1 MAVRKSVVSEN
12 EKVRVFALGGL
23 DEDGK
28 NMYVVEAG
36 QDIYVIEAGIKFP
49 ETKESLG
56 IECIVPDFS
65 YLIENKSR
73 IAGIFITHGHDDVMG
88 GLTYLLKQINADI
101 YSSPFTA
108 KIISRLLRKE
118 KITGSH
124 VHTLHEDKP
133 ICVGSH
139 KIEVFP
145 ITHDYPGTYGIAIET
160 GQGYVVYSGEFIQ
173 DSDSLSEYY
182 RGDYIKC
189 AEIGNKG
196 VFILLQESKGVERNG
211 YTAPAHRIGPSMAT
225 LLEKNEDRRIFVS
238 AYTQN
243 VFWLQEILRTC
254 VKFGRKMIL
263 YTDDLKEMVR
273 DLQSFGFE
281 VGDEH
286 FLPTSM
292 ISEVKD
298 VIVIIG
304 GQGKAVFQLMS
315 NISNNE
321 VSNVHFT
328 NEDIICIAS
337 PVLPGIE
344 KEFKQMENDVYKN
357 DGEIVNLYMN
367 AIRMHPSKFD
377 LKLMISLMNPK
388 YYIPVKGAYRHLYM
402 NGELAMDVGFKPSNI
417 VLLDN
422 GQVATFENKKL
433 KSCSM
438 ELELHDSL
446 IDGKENWDMAGVV
459 LKDRETLSTDGVMI
473 LAIGIDSFTK
483 KIINGPDVQTRG
495 LIYLKD
501 AEYITT
507 DVAKIMEETIEE
519 AVKNG
524 SYENLTTRQ
533 EIREK
538 VSRYLIKTIA
548 KKPMILPVILEI
560 NTNNIV

>member
-1 MAVRKSVVSEN
+1 MAVRKSAVLEN

-28 NMYVVEAG
+28 NMYIVEAG

-56 IECIVPDFS
+56 IECIVPDFT
-65 YLIENKSR
+65 YLVENQNR

-124 VHTLHEDKP
+124 VHTLHEDKS
-133 ICVGSH
+133 IKVGNH
-139 KIEVFP
+139 KVEVFP
-145 ITHDYPGTYGIAIET
+145 ITHDYPGTFGIAIET
-160 GQGYVVYSGEFIQ
+160 GQGYVVYSGEFIE

-182 RGDYIKC
+182 RGNYIKC
-189 AEIGNKG
+189 AEIGHKG
-196 VFILLQESKGVERNG
+196 VFVLLQESKGVERIG
-211 YTAPAHRIGPSMAT
+211 HTAPAHRIAPAVAS
-225 LLEKNEDRRIFVS
+225 LLEKNEDRRIFIS

-243 VFWLQEILRTC
+243 VFWLQEIIRTC
-254 VKFGRKMIL
+254 VKYGRKMIL
-263 YTDDLKEMVR
+263 YTDDLKEMVK
-273 DLQSFGFE
+273 DLQFFGFE
-281 VGDEH
+281 VGDEN
-286 FLPTSM
+286 FLPNTM
-292 ISEVKD
+292 IKEEN

-304 GQGKAVFQLMS
+304 GQGKSVFQTMS

-321 VSNVHFT
+321 VPDIDFT

-344 KEFKQMENDVYKN
+344 REFKQMENDVYKD
-357 DGEIVNLYMN
+357 DGEIAILYN
-367 AIRMHPSKFD
+367 KAIRMHPSKSD
-377 LKLMISLMNPK
+377 LKMMIALMNPK
-388 YYIPVKGAYRHLYM
+388 YYIPVKGNYRHLYM
-402 NGELAMDVGFKPSNI
+402 NGELAMDAGFKPSSI
-417 VLLDN
+417 ILLDN

-433 KSCSM
+433 RSCSM
-438 ELELHDSL
+438 ELELHDQL

-473 LAIGIDSFTK
+473 LAIGIDAYSK

-501 AEYITT
+501 AEYITS
-507 DVAKIMEETIEE
+507 DVSKIMEETIEE
-519 AVKNG
+519 AVKEG
-524 SYENLTTRQ
+524 TYENLATRQ

-538 VSRYLIKTIA
+538 VSRYLLKTIA
-548 KKPMILPVILEI
+548 KRPMILPVILEI
-560 NTNNIV
+560 NTNSIL